1 MNTLAQRAPDDSD
14 ESGKHGGKDS
24 GKDAPHG
31 KMLHPVVMMI
41 WVLAA
46 ALAMTYFIDA
56 GHFDRK
62 NKLVVPGTYQVVP
75 KTSGLA
81 ALFAAPA
88 KPPAAISTAPSA
100 APAAP
105 AETAKVK
112 PARAA
117 PASLASVFLAIP
129 TGLIKNAPLIFMVM
143 FVGGMFGVMR
153 KTGVVDA
160 GIERLLQ
167 LTAGNV
173 YVLAPLLMVL
183 IGLGSTLLGFISEYL
198 VIIPMVMVLAKRL
211 GLSNLFAVGLVAI
224 AAKVGYIASVTNPL
238 SLAVAQ
244 PIVGVPLFSGIGM
257 RIAVFVVFL
266 TLGILYLL
274 YHVKKSGYRRERAQ
288 AEFDGLG
295 EIHTKLSARH
305 KVTLAVLAA
314 AAVMLVVGTRNLG
327 WGNVELSAFYVVV
340 SIVTA
345 AVGRLDS
352 RTAAD
357 AFVDG
362 MKGMILAGLLIG
374 LAASVELILQ
384 ASLVLDTLIND
395 FTLLV
400 RGESAAW
407 IANGLMAV
415 QMVLDVFI
423 PSVSGK
429 AAVSMPIIG
438 PIAQLSGVS
447 GQTSVLAFILGG
459 GLTNM
464 VTPTSG
470 MLLAYLATARV
481 GFGEWIRFILPLFVV
496 LLLLSMGALAMAVW
510 IGY

>member
-1 MNTLAQRAPDDSD
+1 
-14 ESGKHGGKDS
+14 
-24 GKDAPHG
+24 
-31 KMLHPVVMMI
+31 
-41 WVLAA
+41 
-46 ALAMTYFIDA
+46 
-56 GHFDRK
+56 
-62 NKLVVPGTYQVVP
+62 
-75 KTSGLA
+75 
-81 ALFAAPA
+81 
-88 KPPAAISTAPSA
+88 
-100 APAAP
+100 
-105 AETAKVK
+105 
-112 PARAA
+112 
-117 PASLASVFLAIP
+117 
-129 TGLIKNAPLIFMVM
+129 
-143 FVGGMFGVMR
+143 
-153 KTGVVDA
+153 
-160 GIERLLQ
+160 
-167 LTAGNV
+167 V

-198 VIIPMVMVLAKRL
+198 VIIPMVMVLARRL

-244 PIVGVPLFSGIGM
+244 PIVGVPLFSGIAM
-257 RIAVFVVFL
+257 RIGVFVVFL

-274 YHVKKSGYRRERAQ
+274 AHVRLSGYRLAVARQSVDQHPQ
-288 AEFDGLG
+288 AR
-295 EIHTKLSARH
+295 LSGRH
-305 KVTLAVLAA
+305 KATLIVLTVAA
-314 AAVMLVVGTRNLG
+314 AMLVIGTRELH
-327 WGNVELSAFYVVV
+327 WGNVDLSAFYVFI

-352 RTAAD
+352 RSAAD

-384 ASLVLDTLIND
+384 NSLVLDTLIEH
-395 FTLLV
+395 FTRLA
-400 RGESAAW
+400 RGQSAVW
-407 IANGLMAV
+407 VANGLMAV

-447 GQTSVLAFILGG
+447 GQTSVLAFVLGG

-481 GFGEWIRFILPLFVV
+481 GFGQWIRFILPLFVV
-496 LLLLSMGALAMAVW
+496 LLLLSGGALALAVW
-510 IGY
+510 TGY

>member
-1 MNTLAQRAPDDSD
+1 MLAAPPSSHRD
-14 ESGKHGGKDS
+14 EAPPAE
-24 GKDAPHG
+24 DAGHEKKPHG
-31 KMLHPVVMMI
+31 KMLHPIVMML

-46 ALAMTYFIDA
+46 ALAMTWFVDA
-56 GHFDRK
+56 GQFARHD
-62 NKLVVPGTYQVVP
+62 KLVIPGTYHVVP
-75 KTSGLA
+75 KTSGIATLV
-81 ALFAAPA
+81 APA
-88 KPPAAISTAPSA
+88 VTKSTPLQ
-100 APAAP
+100 
-105 AETAKVK
+105 
-112 PARAA
+112 AA
-117 PASLASVFLAIP
+117 PASLVSVFVAIP
-129 TGLIKNAPLIFMVM
+129 EGLIKNAPLIVMVM

-153 KTGVVDA
+153 RTGVVDA
-160 GIERLLQ
+160 GIDRLLQ

-173 YVLAPLLMVL
+173 YVLAPLLMIL

-211 GLSNLFAVGLVAI
+211 GLSNLFAVALVAI

-244 PIVGVPLFSGIGM
+244 PIVGVPLFSGIGL
-257 RIAVFVVFL
+257 RVAVFVVFL
-266 TLGILYLL
+266 ALGIGYLL
-274 YHVKKSGYRRERAQ
+274 LYVKRSGYKRAA
-288 AEFDGLG
+288 AEAALQV
-295 EIHTKLSARH
+295 HTRLSPRH
-305 KVTLAVLAA
+305 KATLVVLAVAA
-314 AAVMLVVGTRNLG
+314 AALVFGTRELK
-327 WGNVELSAFYVVV
+327 WGNVELSAFYVAI

-345 AVGRLDS
+345 LVGRLDS
-352 RTAAD
+352 RSASD

-362 MKGMILAGLLIG
+362 MKGMVLAGLLIG

-384 ASLVLDTLIND
+384 NSLVLDTLINY
-395 FTLLV
+395 FTQLA
-400 RGESAAW
+400 RGQSAVW
-407 IANGLMAV
+407 VANGLMAV
-415 QMVLDVFI
+415 QMLLDVFI

-481 GFGEWIRFILPLFVV
+481 GFGQWLRFILPLFIV
-496 LLLLSMGALAMAVW
+496 LLLLSSAALAFAVLT
-510 IGY
+510 GY